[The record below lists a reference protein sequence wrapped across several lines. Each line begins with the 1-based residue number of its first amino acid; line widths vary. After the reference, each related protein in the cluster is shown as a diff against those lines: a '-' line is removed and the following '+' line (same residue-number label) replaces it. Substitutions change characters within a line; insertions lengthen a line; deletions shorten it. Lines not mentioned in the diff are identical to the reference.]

1 MRTKFTSILLILC
14 FICNAQSAKEM
25 LKEIEGKWKLDDSN
39 NVTFV
44 KILETPNVSKNEIFN
59 RVSNYFAYKYTDGN
73 SVIQTRDKDQGL
85 VIGKGIYKNIH
96 IGESIVQTYVSA
108 WHIIRVDIQEGR
120 ARIII
125 SLTAYDKIVMDGNA
139 LVSESTSTVS
149 ENYPINSEGGQ
160 KTVMSK
166 AFYKSYQAVQNSFL
180 AIEKA
185 IKEGNTSTNIESE
198 KW

>member
-1 MRTKFTSILLILC
+1 
-14 FICNAQSAKEM
+14 M

-44 KILETPNVSKNEIFN
+44 KILESPEVSKNDIFT
-59 RVSNYFAYKYTDGN
+59 RVANYFAYKYSNGN

-85 VIGKGIYKNIH
+85 IIGKGFYKNIH
-96 IGESIVQTYVSA
+96 VGESIFQTYVSA
-108 WHIIRVDIQEGR
+108 WHVIRVDIQEGR

-125 SLTAYDKIVMDGNA
+125 SLTRYDKTVMDGNA
-139 LVSESTSTVS
+139 FVSESSSAVS
-149 ENYPINSEGGQ
+149 ENYPINADGGQ

-166 AFYKSYQAVQNSFL
+166 AFYKSYQAVQNSFS